1 MSSFG
6 TNFVIVS
13 DIVQPV
19 PGLAIGNPPER
30 VIHHAT
36 IKRGLQEY
44 VVLASESSNE
54 LYLNRVERN
63 RATFSLESIK
73 DDEEYKDLVAFLTAS
88 GIFNMG
94 APKKYAN

>member
-1 MSSFG
+1 MSAFG

-13 DIVQPV
+13 DVVQIIPN
-19 PGLAIGNPPER
+19 LAMGNPPER

-44 VVLASESSNE
+44 VILASESSNQ

-63 RATFSLESIK
+63 RATFALEQIK
-73 DDEEYKDLVAFLTAS
+73 DDEEYKDLIAFLTAS
-88 GIFNMG
+88 GIFEMG
-94 APKKYAN
+94 GPKKYAN